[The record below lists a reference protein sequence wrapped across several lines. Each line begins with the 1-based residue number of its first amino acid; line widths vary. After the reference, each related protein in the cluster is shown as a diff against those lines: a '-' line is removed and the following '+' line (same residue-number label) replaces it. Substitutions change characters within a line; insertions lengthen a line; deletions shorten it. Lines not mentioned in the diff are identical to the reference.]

1 MTLLIFN
8 AILKI
13 ERNDSI
19 KAGDYYG
26 IVWKINSPNTGMF
39 NVNFDINVNEYIQNP
54 KIILKRCLL
63 ITIIIVI
70 SHILSST
77 YEPSITITE
86 EPSVT
91 LE

>member
-1 MTLLIFN
+1 MELFEKLIPL
-8 AILKI
+8 IL
-13 ERNDSI
+13 
-19 KAGDYYG
+19 
-26 IVWKINSPNTGMF
+26 GMFKF
-39 NVNFDINVNEYIQNP
+39 NVNFDINVNEYMQNP
-54 KIILKRCLL
+54 KIILKKCLL

>member
-1 MTLLIFN
+1 MELFEKLIPL
-8 AILKI
+8 IL
-13 ERNDSI
+13 
-19 KAGDYYG
+19 
-26 IVWKINSPNTGMF
+26 GMFKF
-39 NVNFDINVNEYIQNP
+39 NVNFDINVNAYIQNP

-91 LE
+91 LTEEPSVTLTDEPSVTLE